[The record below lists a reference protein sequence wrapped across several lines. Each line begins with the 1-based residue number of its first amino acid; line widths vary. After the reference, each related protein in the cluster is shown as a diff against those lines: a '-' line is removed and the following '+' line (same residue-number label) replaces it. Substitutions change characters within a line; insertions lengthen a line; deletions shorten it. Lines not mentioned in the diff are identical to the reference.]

1 MNTVALRN
9 TSPGAT
15 RARTRGRRRLL
26 EWIHPSQ
33 LPACYGGALD
43 CPLNALVEAADAQ
56 LGDD

>member
-1 MNTVALRN
+1 MHGPTCIFWANLTPF
-9 TSPGAT
+9 S
-15 RARTRGRRRLL
+15 RRLL
-26 EWIHPSQ
+26 ECIHPSQ

>member
-1 MNTVALRN
+1 VNV
-9 TSPGAT
+9 
-15 RARTRGRRRLL
+15 RRRLL
-26 EWIHPSQ
+26 ECIHPSQ